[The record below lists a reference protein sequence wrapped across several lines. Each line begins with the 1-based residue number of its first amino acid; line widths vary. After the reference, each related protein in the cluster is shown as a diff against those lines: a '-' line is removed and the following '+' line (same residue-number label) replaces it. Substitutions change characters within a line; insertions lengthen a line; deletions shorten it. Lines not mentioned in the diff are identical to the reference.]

1 MASRKP
7 KRVLITGAA
16 GKIGRALRQGLR
28 GRYPLLRL
36 SDVAPL
42 DDAGPGEEVV
52 YADLRDMTQVE
63 RAVAGTDAVVHLGGV
78 PVEAEWERIH
88 LNNIVGTYHL
98 FEAARRHGVS
108 RVAFASTN
116 HVTGFYRRGRR
127 VGPGDPVRP
136 DSRYG
141 VSKAFGEALARLYA
155 DKYGLGVVCLRIG
168 SFQPRPAGIRM
179 LSTWISPRDMVQLVK
194 RSLEAPDIR
203 FEIVYGVSANDRTWW
218 DNPAAARIG
227 YVPVDNAEAFAGKIL
242 EAHPP
247 GSEPEVQ
254 RSFHGGSFC
263 ALEFVGDPS
272 RIE

>member
-16 GKIGRALRQGLR
+16 GKIGRALREGLR

-42 DDAGPGEEVV
+42 DDAGAGEEVV

-63 RAVAGTDAVVHLGGV
+63 RAVAGTEAVVHLGGV

-108 RVAFASTN
+108 RVVFASTN
-116 HVTGFYRRGRR
+116 HVTGFYRRGRQ

-141 VSKAFGEALARLYA
+141 VSKAFGEALGRYYA
-155 DKYGLGVVCLRIG
+155 DKHGLSLVCLRIG
-168 SFQPRPAGIRM
+168 SFQPRPSGVRM
-179 LSTWISPRDMVQLVK
+179 LSTWISPRDMVQLVE

-203 FEIVYGVSANDRTWW
+203 FEIVYGVSANDRAWW

-227 YVPVDNAEAFAGKIL
+227 YVPVDNAEAFAEEIL
-242 EAHPP
+242 ETHPP
-247 GSEPEVQ
+247 GGEPEVQ

-263 ALEFVGDPS
+263 ALEFLGDPS
-272 RIE
+272 RID